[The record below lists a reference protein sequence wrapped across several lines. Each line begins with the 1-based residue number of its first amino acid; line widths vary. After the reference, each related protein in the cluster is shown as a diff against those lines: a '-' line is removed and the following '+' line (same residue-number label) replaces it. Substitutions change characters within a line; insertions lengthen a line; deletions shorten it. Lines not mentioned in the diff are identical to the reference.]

1 MALDVKQRGYTDHL
15 GREIGFPIGN
25 QGDKGVYWV
34 DYSLFF
40 GAYASQNNPIQ
51 FIGGANN
58 VLQNAT
64 DSWEDL
70 GILPGDTV
78 VFNLIDLDGTT
89 TASGS
94 GTVIFTDGT
103 EMKLGTGGLSISLTA
118 TQGWVY
124 VNKTPQSIQT
134 NFNLIPHTQQDGF
147 ESIIDNTVSTAIYNI
162 VNSLGVGSNVDFAPT
177 GNLSGAIL
185 EKCNIERLANVTDPI
200 SGATILNYRIKWY
213 FTWHAY
219 LTALYQDYFFDNKCL
234 TPIVQVSFYPKFNN
248 TGVRLSNTLK
258 LASDGNSG
266 FRDENFNQGVD
277 NFIFNSFVWK
287 NASGVIIPA
296 FDYSAVSKFEFKVT
310 SATGSFGSNFG
321 LIFFNDI
328 EDLDL
333 ISATSTNTN
342 GNYSHARHTLLAEK
356 ATFTATTGQTMTSA
370 LGVNGEQYTI
380 SDIDISVASG
390 VATVKG
396 TITPNAQF
404 IAKFDDVN
412 NTEKTFCCLFR
423 CETAS
428 FSPNNY
434 STTVNNLVWRGDGAI
449 APNILGAFAYSSKEL
464 YDHIRNVIKDPSHGD
479 TGDKIIIEDDN
490 RIKYVADLDKNVQ
503 YDSITIRNIVQNTV
517 TGEWFE
523 LEHKTISSFNNT
535 ILIDGSTNIT
545 FSENVS
551 FNIPVTGQNA
561 HYSAIRLAG
570 LDTPTTFCVR
580 IELPWINRWEHWLIQ
595 NGVSPAFAN
604 ANKDWRMYQI
614 PDWKLAIRVEL
625 ETPNGSYVDVT
636 PYVMRDYDDEP
647 SLTQVWEFER
657 MNGQIVTNPL
667 IGEIVYVRCKYTTS
681 TPFTLLS
688 WAQTTVEPFESGS
701 RFMISSAYAQG
712 QTNNPLKAVTGAGD
726 MLKLTIT
733 SATTFE
739 TECLFDPTLIN
750 TQNGVSFTNRINL
763 NGAGTLQERTKIDFQ
778 LVQLPNIPPNSGK
791 KIDCCECLPT
801 KVMASTT
808 DNALYK
814 NDIKGVFHKKDV
826 ASDTC
831 VFKIFK
837 EDNPT
842 PLVQYGVVP
851 TFPHDANLIGYCYNW
866 REYLVNY
873 GVGCYRIEKD
883 VTIAGLP
890 FTFVIGKYLLHEFD
904 NESAEGTVRVI
915 GQYDKEVQ
923 YVEYGAVKVANFS
936 GSTFETALRFDGFFG
951 RWQPNSEVVNHYAH
965 NGMLRNAK
973 IRYNGEYQLTMNAT
987 TICEYEPFV
996 KELLLFSSIIKCSD
1010 YNFSNPNQRQEVIWT
1025 VLNDE
1030 NSIDVEYYD
1039 TSRMASVNVSLRDL
1053 LNNEVS
1059 RFDGSITPIKGVTY
1073 QMSTIEAGGATPIDI
1088 LINGN
1093 YFDTFTSNQNINIV
1107 DQNGA
1112 IVPVTL
1118 NPPNEIE
1125 VPDPD
1130 VWVRPADWLPIDHLV
1145 NVGDEKFAGLFAVFN
1160 NRPNIIAVGS
1170 SQAYTVDWGD
1180 GTITNYSAGVTAE
1193 KTYNFSAISPSTQT
1207 SEGFRQVVIQVY
1219 PQVAPWTGSFS
1230 FASQR
1235 ATKPTQYVAN
1245 WLDIRISAPNIS
1257 ALGVGLLHQ
1266 NPILTKW
1273 VYLGSHNI
1281 FSNPQTFRGTNLRYF
1296 SDDLSKYSS
1305 PNVMFGVISGALED
1319 IGDMNLSSATTI
1331 SEMFSSS
1338 KCKKIGNINAPL
1350 ATSAVSFCNN
1360 NLTLKTVGDVNLP
1373 LATITSALFYGCSRL
1388 ISVGDIYIP
1397 NSTSLAS
1404 AFSSSSQL
1412 RTIGTITTSSS
1423 LSSLN
1428 QVFRFCASLE
1438 VVNITDCSGVTN
1450 TVSVVDGCW
1459 SLKSLILTGLAIGI
1473 TVPPCQMDET
1483 AFINFFNSLGTA
1495 SGAQSI
1501 VITGNITLLPS
1512 TIAIATGKGFTV
1524 VP

>member
-15 GREIGFPIGN
+15 GRAIGFPIGN

-70 GILPGDTV
+70 GVFPGDTV
-78 VFNLIDLDGTT
+78 VLSLIDLDGTT
-89 TASGS
+89 SVSGS
-94 GTVIFTDGT
+94 GTVLFTDGT
-103 EMKLGTGGLSISLTA
+103 EMKMSTSVPTSLTA

-124 VNKTPQSIQT
+124 VNKTPQSLQT

-147 ESIIDNTVSTAIYNI
+147 ESIIDNTVSTAIYNL
-162 VNSLGVGSNVDFAPT
+162 VGSLGVGSNVDFAPT
-177 GNLSGAIL
+177 GNLSGAL
-185 EKCNIERLANVTDPI
+185 LGKCNIERFADATDPI

-219 LTALYQDYFFDNKCL
+219 LTAVYQDYFFDNKCL

-258 LASDGNSG
+258 LENDGNSG

-287 NASGVIIPA
+287 NASNVIIPA
-296 FDYSAVSKFEFKVT
+296 FDYSTVSKFEFKVT
-310 SATGSFGSNFG
+310 SATGSFGTNFG

-333 ISATSTNTN
+333 ISAGSTNSN
-342 GNYSHARHTLLAEK
+342 GNYNHARHTIFAEK
-356 ATFTATTGQTMTSA
+356 ATFTATTGQTMTSF

-428 FSPNNY
+428 FGPKNY
-434 STTVNNLVWRGDGAI
+434 STTVNNLVWRGEGAI
-449 APNILGAFAYSSKEL
+449 APNVLGAFKYSSKEI
-464 YDHIRNVIKDPSHGD
+464 YDHVRNIVTDLS

-551 FNIPVTGQNA
+551 FNIPATGQNA
-561 HYSAIRLAG
+561 HYYAARFPAF
-570 LDTPTTFCVR
+570 DTPTTFRVNMD
-580 IELPWINRWEHWLIQ
+580 LPWINRWEHWLIQ

-604 ANKDWRMYQI
+604 PNKDWRMYQI
-614 PDWKLAIRVEL
+614 PDWELAIRVEL
-625 ETPNGSYVDVT
+625 ATPNGSYVDVT
-636 PYVMRDYDDEP
+636 PYIMKDYDDEP
-647 SLTQVWEFER
+647 TLTQVWEFER

-681 TPFTLLS
+681 TPFITLT

-701 RFMISSAYAQG
+701 RFMISTVYSQG

-726 MLKLTIT
+726 KLKLTIT

-763 NGAGTLQERTKIDFQ
+763 DGAGTLQERTKIDFE

-791 KIDCCECLPT
+791 KIDCCECLPA

-808 DNALYK
+808 DSALYK

-851 TFPHDANLIGYCYNW
+851 TFPHDANLIGFCYNW

-883 VTIAGLP
+883 VTIAGLS

-923 YVEYGAVKVANFS
+923 YVEHGAVKVANFS
-936 GSTFETALRFDGFFG
+936 GSTFETSLRFDGFFG

-1030 NSIDVEYYD
+1030 NSINVEYYD

-1107 DQNGA
+1107 DQNGST
-1112 IVPVTL
+1112 VPATL

-1125 VPDPD
+1125 VFVPPLSYGG
-1130 VWVRPADWLPIDHLV
+1130 WVRNPDWTPLPVPLSSENKAYILLAVYPQNFSFSIDLV
-1145 NVGDEKFAGLFAVFN
+1145 VTSCNLML
-1160 NRPNIIAVGS
+1160 
-1170 SQAYTVDWGD
+1170 DWGD
-1180 GTITNYSAGVTAE
+1180 TTSLVVTSGGTFYKNYSYPTLSGPIKQDSAGRDYKQVIIEVNQVTAGTWDRMFIYGHLFSSFVLDMAYSLTAGYCHSPYNIMQE
-1193 KTYNFSAISPSTQT
+1193 RLIIVNNGAIDSLVNAVYMCKNLRILDVRNSLMSNDLSQYLFKTNARWLGNTTIPNVTDLSNAFYRTSGIDARNQVLDLPVATNCLGIFNQCNCAILKEINVPSAT
-1207 SEGFRQVVIQVY
+1207 SL
-1219 PQVAPWTGSFS
+1219 S
-1230 FASQR
+1230 FA
-1235 ATKPTQYVAN
+1235 
-1245 WLDIRISAPNIS
+1245 
-1257 ALGVGLLHQ
+1257 
-1266 NPILTKW
+1266 
-1273 VYLGSHNI
+1273 
-1281 FSNPQTFRGTNLRYF
+1281 
-1296 SDDLSKYSS
+1296 
-1305 PNVMFGVISGALED
+1305 
-1319 IGDMNLSSATTI
+1319 
-1331 SEMFSSS
+1331 
-1338 KCKKIGNINAPL
+1338 
-1350 ATSAVSFCNN
+1350 
-1360 NLTLKTVGDVNLP
+1360 
-1373 LATITSALFYGCSRL
+1373 FYELNTYDC
-1388 ISVGDIYIP
+1388 P
-1397 NSTSLAS
+1397 K
-1404 AFSSSSQL
+1404 
-1412 RTIGTITTSSS
+1412 ITTSNALTDISYMFS
-1423 LSSLN
+1423 G
-1428 QVFRFCASLE
+1428 
-1438 VVNITDCSGVTN
+1438 VNVNYVEITDCTGVTN
-1450 TVSVVDGCW
+1450 TTGAFGVVAG
-1459 SLKSLILTGLAIGI
+1459 LKLNGLTVGFDISGNKLSDSSY
-1473 TVPPCQMDET
+1473 QDL
-1483 AFINFFNSLGTA
+1483 FNSLGSA
-1495 SGAQSI
+1495 SGAQNII
-1501 VITGNITLLPS
+1501 VTGGLLNGAVIPS
-1512 TIAIATGKGFTV
+1512 TWTIATGKGYTLIF
-1524 VP
+1524 